1 MQLDGYVQA
10 LREDLAALATL
21 GDENTERAAQ
31 LLAVALESAFGRRLL
46 EALTEASLELAEQL
60 DGAHVEVRIAG
71 ADPRLV
77 VIRDDGDTPTAG
89 AADEAYTARIT
100 LRLPETVKARIE
112 AAAAREAVSVN
123 TWIVNVLSR
132 GSESRRASAGRRLT
146 GYGQS

>member
-60 DGAHVEVRIAG
+60 DGAHVEVRLAG

-77 VIRDDGDTPTAG
+77 VIRDDGDAAG
-89 AADEAYTARIT
+89 GADEAYSARIT
-100 LRLPETVKARIE
+100 LRLPESVKARIE
-112 AAAAREAVSVN
+112 EAAAREAVSVN

>member
-60 DGAHVEVRIAG
+60 DGAHVEVRLAG
-71 ADPRLV
+71 SDPRLV
-77 VIRDDGDTPTAG
+77 VIRDEGEATTA
-89 AADEAYTARIT
+89 AADEAYAARIT
-100 LRLPETVKARIE
+100 LRLPESLKTRIE
-112 AAAAREAVSVN
+112 DAAARETVSVN

-132 GSESRRASAGRRLT
+132 GSESRRTSAGRRLT